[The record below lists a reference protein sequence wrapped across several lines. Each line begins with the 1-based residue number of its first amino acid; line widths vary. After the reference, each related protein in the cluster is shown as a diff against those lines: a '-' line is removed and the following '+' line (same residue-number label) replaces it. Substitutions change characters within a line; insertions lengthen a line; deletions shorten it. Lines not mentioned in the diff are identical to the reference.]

1 MKTDKEFP
9 NGFTSWVETHHEIV
23 TYITRKLQESAG
35 GEILNVMNTRGTG
48 GIYELAE
55 DWTDE
60 FEEVNEGVNWDGEF
74 FDEID
79 YFCYTKNN
87 GDEYNPQS

>member
-1 MKTDKEFP
+1 MEKQFP
-9 NGFTSWVETHHEIV
+9 NGFTSWQETHFEIV
-23 TYITRKLQESAG
+23 SFINEVLSQDSIKGIIEERYTNQGR
-35 GEILNVMNTRGTG
+35 G

-60 FEEVNEGVNWDGEF
+60 FENLNVDRDWDGEF

-79 YFCYTKNN
+79 NFCLNKNN
-87 GDEYNPQS
+87 DNG